1 MSGWT
6 LSVAAASFWSGILLA
21 GTMPA
26 PRALAALGPLLAG
39 VVGLGASAARDAWK
53 PSGAR
58 GAVARVAVVAAA
70 FALLGGG
77 WGMLRE
83 SRVASSPVARLA
95 GRSVE
100 ALGELATDPAEGAL
114 GWTASVRITRVMP
127 GLRGWPA
134 AIVVH
139 DTVWAEGRGPPP
151 RLDIGDRLAVSGEL
165 RAPRG
170 SFGDYLRHRGYAA
183 ELSVSTLRQ
192 VGPPSSLLL
201 RSADQLRAALTV
213 SLGRVFPPREAGL
226 LMGLALGDVSH
237 LDPVVAERF
246 RATGLTHLLA
256 VSGENVAMFLA
267 PILGLASLLRLRR
280 GATFGVGLFAV
291 AFFVVLTRAE
301 PSVLRA
307 AAMTTLVMVGTF
319 AGRPRS
325 APAIIGGAVLL
336 LLAVNPTL
344 VYAIGFQLSVAA
356 TVGIAA
362 LTAPLATRLRFLP
375 PGLAMAAGTTIGAQA
390 GVTPL
395 LLHYFGSVPIVTLA
409 ANLLA
414 APAVGPGML
423 LGLTAA
429 ALGVVWRG
437 GALAVARAAG
447 LPIGYLEAVAGHLAR
462 WPLPSITAVGG
473 RPLALAAAF
482 GAVAG
487 AAVWLRSGWRIPRHA
502 SVALAIGLTLVIAKS
517 ALAAGPPRDL
527 TVTFFDVGEGDSAL
541 VRSPGGAVMLIDG
554 GPDPELVAVKLAAL
568 GVRRLDAV
576 VATHPHLD
584 HYDGLAAVLARY
596 PTGLVLDTGCHP
608 PETRSPPYQA
618 FLSAARAAGVAQQH
632 PVAGDSY
639 LIGDIRVDVL
649 SPDRCWQ
656 GTNSDPNNDSLVL
669 MVSCGRGRVLFAN
682 EPEAAAQQEMLD
694 RHEPIAAPVLNV
706 PHHGA
711 ATSIVPFLRAI
722 HETVAVVSVGPN
734 SYGHPAPSTIDA
746 LLASGA
752 RVYRTDL
759 AGDVTVSFDD
769 EGRVISV
776 QSSGHG

>member
-6 LSVAAASFWSGILLA
+6 LPVAAAAFWSGILLA
-21 GTMPA
+21 GTMQAARAPA
-26 PRALAALGPLLAG
+26 GIAMLVAGLL
-39 VVGLGASAARDAWK
+39 GLGACAVRSAWA
-53 PSGAR
+53 SLGAR
-58 GAVARVAVVAAA
+58 GVILRISVAAAA

-77 WGMLRE
+77 WATLRAAH
-83 SRVASSPVARLA
+83 VASSPIARLA

-100 ALGELATDPAEGAL
+100 AVGDVATDPQQGSI
-114 GWTASVRITRVMP
+114 GWTASMTISRVMP
-127 GLRGWPA
+127 GLRGWPS
-134 AIVVH
+134 AITVH

-151 RLDIGDRLAVSGEL
+151 RLWVGDRVDVSGL
-165 RAPRG
+165 LQSPDG
-170 SFGDYLRHRGYAA
+170 SFGDYLRHRGYAG
-183 ELSVSTLRQ
+183 ELSVSTLRV
-192 VGPPSSLLL
+192 VGPPSSPVF
-201 RSADQLRAALTV
+201 RVADAVRAALTT
-213 SLGRVFPPREAGL
+213 SLARVFPPREAGL

-280 GATFGVGLFAV
+280 RATLAVGLFAV

-307 AAMTTLVMVGTF
+307 AAMTTLVMIGSFV
-319 AGRPRS
+319 GRPRS

-336 LLAVNPTL
+336 LLAANPTL

-362 LTAPLATRLRFLP
+362 LTARLSARLRFLP
-375 PGLAMAAGTTIGAQA
+375 RGLATAAGTTIGAQA

-395 LLHYFGSVPIVTLA
+395 MLHYFGAVPTVTLA

-414 APAVGPGML
+414 APAVGPAMV
-423 LGLTAA
+423 LGLAAA
-429 ALGVVWRG
+429 ALGVAWRA
-437 GALAVARAAG
+437 GALAVAWAAR
-447 LPIGYLEAVAGHLAR
+447 LPIGYLEGVAANLAR
-462 WPLPSITAVGG
+462 WPLPSITSAGG
-473 RPLALAAAF
+473 QPFALAAGF

-487 AAVWLRSGWRIPRHA
+487 AALWLRSGRRLSRRA
-502 SVALAIGLTLVIAKS
+502 AVGLAIGLALLIAKS
-517 ALAAGPPRDL
+517 ALAAGPPREL

-541 VRSPGGAVMLIDG
+541 VRSPGGAVLLIDG
-554 GPDPELVAVKLAAL
+554 GPDPELVAVKLQAL

-584 HYDGLAAVLARY
+584 HYEGLAAVLARF
-596 PTGLVLDTGCHP
+596 PTGLVLDTGCRP
-608 PETRSPPYQA
+608 PESRSPPYLA
-618 FLSAARAAGVAQQH
+618 FLSAVRASGAPEQH

-639 LIGDIRVDVL
+639 VIGDIRVDVL

-669 MVSCGRGRVLFAN
+669 MVSCGHDRVLFAN

-694 RHEPIAAPVLNV
+694 RHEPVVAPVLNV

-711 ATSIVPFLRAI
+711 ATSIVPFLRAV
-722 HETVAVVSVGPN
+722 HEVVAVVSVGPN
-734 SYGHPAPSTIDA
+734 TYGHPAPSTMEA
-746 LLASGA
+746 LRASGA
-752 RVYRTDL
+752 RVYRTDRN
-759 AGDVTVSFDD
+759 GDVTVTFDAD
-769 EGRVISV
+769 GAVFVE
-776 QSSGHG
+776 SSGHG

>member
-6 LSVAAASFWSGILLA
+6 LPVAAGGLWAGILLA
-21 GTMPA
+21 GAEPA
-26 PRALAALGPLLAG
+26 PGALMSFALLLAG
-39 VVGLGASAARDAWK
+39 LAGLGASAARGVWER
-53 PSGAR
+53 SGAR
-58 GAVARVAVVAAA
+58 GAAARFAVVAVA

-77 WGMLRE
+77 WGMLRA

-100 ALGELATDPAEGAL
+100 AVGELGTDPQQGTL
-114 GWTASVRITRVMP
+114 GWTASVRIARVLPGMP
-127 GLRGWPA
+127 GWPA
-134 AIVVH
+134 AIAVH

-151 RLDIGDRLAVSGEL
+151 RLDVGDRIAVSGLL
-165 RAPRG
+165 RAPKG

-183 ELSVSTLRQ
+183 ELSVSTVRML
-192 VGPPSSLLL
+192 GPPSSLLL
-201 RSADQLRAALTV
+201 RSADALRAALTS
-213 SLGRVFPPREAGL
+213 SLARVFPPREAGL

-280 GATFGVGLFAV
+280 AATFGVGLFAV

-307 AAMTTLVMVGTF
+307 AAMTTLVMIGTF

-362 LTAPLATRLRFLP
+362 LTGPLSARLRFLP
-375 PGLAMAAGTTIGAQA
+375 RGLAMAAGTTIGAQA

-395 LLHYFGSVPIVTLA
+395 LLHYFGSVPTVTLA

-423 LGLTAA
+423 LGLAAA
-429 ALGVVWRG
+429 ALGVAWRG
-437 GALAVARAAG
+437 GALAVAWSAR
-447 LPIGYLEAVAGHLAR
+447 LPIGYLEAVAAHLAR
-462 WPLPSITAVGG
+462 WPLPSITSAGGQPLLLVGG
-473 RPLALAAAF
+473 FVALAA
-482 GAVAG
+482 VAG
-487 AAVWLRSGWRIPRHA
+487 WLRSGARVPRRA
-502 SVALAIGLTLVIAKS
+502 AAVLAVGMALFTATN
-517 ALAAGPPRDL
+517 ALAAGPPGAL
-527 TVTFFDVGEGDSAL
+527 TVTFFDVGEGDAAL
-541 VRSPGGAVMLIDG
+541 VRSPGGATMLIDG
-554 GPDPELVAVKLAAL
+554 GPDPEQVATKLAAL
-568 GVRRLDAV
+568 GIHRLDVV

-584 HYDGLAAVLARY
+584 HYEGLAAVLARI
-596 PTGLVLDTGCHP
+596 PTGLVLDTGCKP
-608 PETRSPPYQA
+608 VETTSPSYEA
-618 FLSAARAAGVAQQH
+618 FLSAVWASGATQRH
-632 PVAGDSY
+632 PMAGDS
-639 LIGDIRVDVL
+639 LAVGDVRIDVL

-656 GTNSDPNNDSLVL
+656 GTNSDPNNDSIVL
-669 MVSCGRGRVLFAN
+669 MVSCDGDRVLFAN

-694 RHEPIAAPVLNV
+694 EHEPIVAPVLNV

-711 ATSIVPFLRAI
+711 ATSIVPFLRAV
-722 HETVAVVSVGPN
+722 HEAVAVVSVGPN
-734 SYGHPAPSTIDA
+734 SYGHPAPSTIQA
-746 LLASGA
+746 LLSSGA

-759 AGDVTVSFDD
+759 GGDVTVSFDR
-769 EGRVISV
+769 GGAVSV
-776 QSSGHG
+776 QSSGGD